1 MVTELTSLEI
11 YAMALKI
18 QDFGELRRC
27 KRWRQCACS
36 QSPTS
41 YYQIWITILSETF
54 IIWCPRSL
62 ECPSPCIVERQS
74 HCFIQPNTQSNCL
87 SLSAV
92 IHDIF
97 SLHTF
102 QQGVNVV
109 AIFKTKMAGVIFFS
123 SEKQYMYI
131 DETLEHGCTVFNCVS
146 KCADK
151 QKATK

>member
-1 MVTELTSLEI
+1 MEKVPSI
-11 YAMALKI
+11 Y
-18 QDFGELRRC
+18 C
-27 KRWRQCACS
+27 KQFVFLSRFCS
-36 QSPTS
+36 DAKFSNVNSVPYSS

>member
-1 MVTELTSLEI
+1 MPSI
-11 YAMALKI
+11 H
-18 QDFGELRRC
+18 C
-27 KRWRQCACS
+27 KQFVFLSRFCS
-36 QSPTS
+36 DAKFSNVNSVPYSS

-123 SEKQYMYI
+123 SKKQYMYI